1 MNPVLVASA
10 WLPHDSRLLVACLLA
25 LVTIVALIAVLRIAP
40 FFSILVGTFVA
51 GAVAGLPME
60 EVSKAFSRGAGSL
73 LGDVGFV
80 IALGAMFGA
89 LMAESGAAD
98 RLVEAML
105 KRSTPKTLP
114 WLMAAVAVIIGLP
127 LFFEV
132 GLVVMV
138 PIIFVMARRSKQ
150 PVLAIAIPALAA
162 MTTLHALLPPHPG
175 PLIAVSALHADLGLT
190 ILLGLV
196 AAIPAIVMAGPLYA
210 RWLAPRLS
218 ARRLADG
225 DEGIGGAGIGESFGS
240 MADESPQRPFQHSD
254 RASDANTSSAAG
266 ATSAETSAG
275 SAYRAPV
282 THPAPTVPRELRRP
296 SFATSLVTI
305 LLPVILMLGRTV
317 ARLLLPVHS
326 PITVALE
333 FLGEPIIALSVTV
346 VVAIVLF
353 GWSTGRGKNEVG
365 NILRRSLPPICIL
378 LLTIGAG
385 GGLKQTLVQA
395 GISDTVSKIAETAH
409 LPLLLLA
416 FLIAVCLRQ
425 ATGSAT
431 VATTTT
437 AGIVAPLAMTLTPA
451 HSSLI
456 ALAIGAGSVFFCHVN
471 DAGFWMIRE
480 YFGLKLKEPLWV
492 WSVLQTIVS
501 VVGLLMTL
509 LMWQV
514 IGR

>member
-1 MNPVLVASA
+1 MNHVLAASA
-10 WLPHDSRLLVACLLA
+10 WLPHDSRLLFACLLA
-25 LVTIVALIAVLRIAP
+25 LATIVALIAVLRIAP
-40 FFSILVGTFVA
+40 FFSILLGTFVA

-60 EVSKAFSRGAGSL
+60 DVSKAFSRGAGSL

-138 PIIFVMARRSKQ
+138 PIIFVMARRSNQ

-190 ILLGLV
+190 ILLGFI
-196 AAIPAIVMAGPLYA
+196 AAVPAIVIAGPLYA
-210 RWLAPRLS
+210 RWLAPRLD
-218 ARRLADG
+218 ARRAT
-225 DEGIGGAGIGESFGS
+225 EGEEHIGGAGIGDAFGN
-240 MADESPQRPFQHSD
+240 MAD
-254 RASDANTSSAAG
+254 DAEPSTKAA
-266 ATSAETSAG
+266 
-275 SAYRAPV
+275 
-282 THPAPTVPRELRRP
+282 RERRRP
-296 SFATSLVTI
+296 SFAMSLITI

-326 PITVALE
+326 PIAVALT

-346 VVAIVLF
+346 IAAIVLF

-480 YFGLKLKEPLWV
+480 YFGLKLKETLWV

-514 IGR
+514 VGT